1 MSINTAV
8 CLSVCFLFVCLS
20 QISSQICSQVSTQ
33 PLLRPAWRL
42 LLISCSIRT
51 TGQVHN
57 MRRVYRGWIK
67 QPCKC
72 SKQSACSPEPQY
84 VPDIPVFLSIYL
96 FTPACPVRASY
107 LLLYIIIIYIFIR
120 HINNEYN

>member
-1 MSINTAV
+1 MG
-8 CLSVCFLFVCLS
+8 
-20 QISSQICSQVSTQ
+20 

-84 VPDIPVFLSIYL
+84 VPDIPVFMSIYL

-107 LLLYIIIIYIFIR
+107 LLIHTLFQLKRLELSKFEKLVYVFEIER
-120 HINNEYN
+120 NLE